1 MTGLAHGVAGMKH
14 SPIEADGGA
23 RILTQSLRAIR
34 KKRGMTASDI
44 ATALGMPLRT
54 YQEFESGRGPLTHQR
69 LFAFAEATD
78 ADPFALLLGAIFG
91 QPDLAMDC
99 ADTKFCMIIMM
110 YFEQFADER
119 RGDIAYLDPPNLAG
133 GFDRLFK
140 EFGAKLDD
148 RERFLQNWLAG
159 RTGSIGLS
167 ALRQR
172 MVNRSDRKAD
182 GSRKEDS

>member
-1 MTGLAHGVAGMKH
+1 MKH

-23 RILTQSLRAIR
+23 EILTQSLRAIR
-34 KKRGMTASDI
+34 KKRGMTASNI
-44 ATALGMPLRT
+44 AAELGMPLRT

-69 LFAFAEATD
+69 LFAFAEVTD

-91 QPDLAMDC
+91 QPDLAIDC
-99 ADTKFCMIIMM
+99 ADTKFCMIMMM

-172 MVNRSDRKAD
+172 MVNRSDRKAE
-182 GSRKEDS
+182 GSRKDES